1 MPSLL
6 PNYVNMIQ
14 NYQSLLGRKR
24 KNEPNAPGVPA
35 APTIRTDPPVAPPIA
50 PDVSVAPQ
58 INPAVATT
66 PGINPDAPMP
76 PFTGR
81 WNPDGPLPNAPAN
94 LPRVAP
100 TFDPALALEMKPP
113 ASMNPQPET
122 PPHWFKSV
130 PGRSVGGAPL
140 SSAEEG
146 DFLQERGMIRPR
158 NNFSMKERVIE
169 ALKSGVT
176 GAFQGLAQTG
186 DLGGALGGFTAGA
199 GFGAVDPRVGARM
212 RFATSVEPQLMTQ
225 KRREQEQMQA
235 QAALEAKQIENVR
248 SRGQIDLDKA
258 NAERA
263 RAQAEAALRPK
274 PTQSPAPQM
283 KLGRN
288 RSTGQVGYYDTLNP
302 AQAAQ
307 FEAYQFPRQQST
319 GEPST
324 AEKLRRAD
332 TEEIEK
338 EGTIKQIAQDVV
350 RGQRGSIIASAPE
363 PFRSLLQSGKRADG
377 EAATAKDVEQA
388 QDWLNKEMDRRYR
401 EQLRITESIREQNK
415 AKRVRGAT
423 PSSNP
428 GASGLKR
435 NVNELPPLR

>member
-1 MPSLL
+1 
-6 PNYVNMIQ
+6 
-14 NYQSLLGRKR
+14 
-24 KNEPNAPGVPA
+24 
-35 APTIRTDPPVAPPIA
+35 
-50 PDVSVAPQ
+50 
-58 INPAVATT
+58 
-66 PGINPDAPMP
+66 
-76 PFTGR
+76 
-81 WNPDGPLPNAPAN
+81 
-94 LPRVAP
+94 
-100 TFDPALALEMKPP
+100 
-113 ASMNPQPET
+113 MNPQPET

-169 ALKSGVT
+169 ALKSGAT

-199 GFGAVDPRVGARM
+199 GFGAIDPRVGARL
-212 RFATSVEPQLMTQ
+212 RFATSVEPQLMAQ
-225 KRREQEQMQA
+225 KRREQETAQA
-235 QAALEAKQIENVR
+235 QAALEQKQIENVR
-248 SRGQIDLDKA
+248 TRGQIDLDKA
-258 NAERA
+258 NATRA

-288 RSTGQVGYYDTLNP
+288 RSTGQVGYYNTLDP
-302 AQAAQ
+302 AEAAQ
-307 FEAYQFPRQQST
+307 FEPHQLPRQQST
-319 GEPST
+319 REQST
-324 AEKLRRAD
+324 SERLRRAD
-332 TEEIEK
+332 VEEIEK
-338 EGTIKQIAQDVV
+338 EGTVEQIAQDVV
-350 RGQRGSIIASAPE
+350 RGQRGSIISAAPE
-363 PFRSLLQSGKRADG
+363 AFRSILQTGKRADG
-377 EAATAKDVEQA
+377 ETATTQDVARA

-401 EQLRITESIREQNK
+401 EQLRITQSIREQNK

-423 PSSNP
+423 PSSKP